1 MNPTPLKNF
10 TIKKGE
16 KKVKRKYK
24 TLITG
29 V

>member
-10 TIKKGE
+10 MIQKGE